1 MIQDEITAKKPITRM
16 IFFILG
22 RFQRRMI
29 QDEIVL
35 KRAGPNSFYLHLE
48 GGIDTRRDGQPGSNS
63 LSSGI

>member
-16 IFFILG
+16 TFFILG

-35 KRAGPNSFYLHLE
+35 KRAGPDSFFLHLD
-48 GGIDTRRDGQPGSNS
+48 GGVDTRRDSQTGSNG